1 MLFVSHLHTESLA
14 PGTIKTYLA
23 AIRFEQI
30 SRGMGN
36 EIHGMPLLEY
46 VIKGCK
52 RLAPGGSRRRLP
64 ITPVVL
70 EKLREVWD
78 RSRTP

>member
-36 EIHGMPLLEY
+36 PEIHGMPLLEY
-46 VIKGCK
+46 VIKGTG
-52 RLAPGGSRRRLP
+52 ASDWP
-64 ITPVVL
+64 PVDPDVDSQL
-70 EKLREVWD
+70 LQLYW
-78 RSRTP
+78 RS